1 MTTTV
6 WPAGVALAET
16 CRAARERVPA
26 PHWIIT
32 ALSDWLPKL
41 HAVLEASEDTP
52 AVNIATAIAIA
63 YTCHAPYISNARVP
77 HELQPFRCTVERML
91 IEAQGAAED
100 SPAQSH
106 FAAQLDAVAAR
117 RITSALTL
125 LLGHSSDI
133 SRLGKFSPAQVLAG
147 EVETESVTTLVDDA
161 SKRRLSL
168 EELRRV
174 LEAPVAP
181 RQNKVQDLIHISMLN
196 PPVLAPIVLASLA
209 DAPPSFLEE
218 AGELFGAVPLRYS
231 SPLVVALLRSGIARV
246 VQTQFLPRFLHE
258 FLKTRTEAST
268 DDATYEISRLFE
280 LIVQLHAHGLI
291 PKSPWNDP
299 ELVPMYTILR
309 HTALRYS
316 SLEACAAAFAI
327 L

>member
-1 MTTTV
+1 MTAV
-6 WPAGVALAET
+6 WPAGAALADT

-32 ALSDWLPKL
+32 ALTDWLPQL
-41 HAVLEASEDTP
+41 HAVLEASDDTP
-52 AVNIATAIAIA
+52 TVNIATAVAIA
-63 YTCHAPYISNARVP
+63 YTCHAPYTSNTRVP

-100 SPAQSH
+100 GPARSH

-117 RITSALTL
+117 RVASALTL
-125 LLGHSSDI
+125 LLGHAGDVA
-133 SRLGKFSPAQVLAG
+133 RLGKCSPEQVLAG
-147 EVETESVTTLVDDA
+147 DIETESVAALVDHA

-174 LEAPVAP
+174 LEAPAAP
-181 RQNKVQDLIHISMLN
+181 RQSTVQDLIHISMLN
-196 PPVLAPIVLASLA
+196 PPVVAPVALALLA

-218 AGELFGAVPLRYS
+218 AGGLFGAVPLRYS
-231 SPLVVALLRSGIARV
+231 SSLVVALLRSGAARA

-258 FLKTRTEAST
+258 FLRTRTEAGT
-268 DDATYEISRLFE
+268 DDPTYEISRLFE

-291 PKSPWNDP
+291 PKSPWDDP

-316 SLEACAAAFAI
+316 SLEACAAAYAI